1 MCDDEI
7 NNEKHGQ
14 LLSLNCCHIFKIPI
28 FEFLKI
34 SLTPTERL
42 EALENED
49 FSKKL
54 RNGDLAHMIEN
65 NIVHINFVPAAFET
79 MEDIEF
85 ITRKKQTVLIDKKQ
99 PNTSFSI
106 LTLPFPVPGGVRA
119 AVDIFGQDPSMMKT
133 HFLTQMENLQKVRS
147 NIEKSSK
154 NLFIT
159 VTIPLNLTDHF
170 DNLAEE
176 IGYEKYRLP
185 RGNLNRRVI
194 KMYVYEK
201 SINE

>member
-1 MCDDEI
+1 
-7 NNEKHGQ
+7 
-14 LLSLNCCHIFKIPI
+14 
-28 FEFLKI
+28 
-34 SLTPTERL
+34 
-42 EALENED
+42 
-49 FSKKL
+49 
-54 RNGDLAHMIEN
+54 
-65 NIVHINFVPAAFET
+65 
-79 MEDIEF
+79 
-85 ITRKKQTVLIDKKQ
+85 
-99 PNTSFSI
+99 
-106 LTLPFPVPGGVRA
+106 
-119 AVDIFGQDPSMMKT
+119 MMKT